1 MALQPSII
9 LAGQSPDVI
18 GSLSR
23 GMATGQQA
31 NQIQQQNALA
41 NLYQTQGAGIAAGDQ
56 GALNALAGLDPM
68 AALGVQSNRLGMD
81 SQRLQMDATRQ
92 SMGLQAEAAKRAAAE
107 YARGISAEQAAQE
120 SAKLEQG
127 VAMALATRTPEEFD
141 ALMTAQGLTQL
152 VGKFAEREV
161 LAAQFMSVK
170 EVLDMRA
177 APDPLKGAPSGY
189 MFTDPANPA
198 AGVAPLPGFE
208 RTPGVV
214 VNTGDTGAPPPQ
226 IGGIPAGYQAVFDQ
240 ASGGYRMEP
249 IPGGPADNRAKTERT
264 QTQGRLK
271 LGTTLESLNLNIAE
285 IEDGGLPVT
294 GIVGDARRTVLGR
307 AITGDSAMDFGN
319 RTNQITDQAALA
331 EVQNMRDNSPTGG
344 AVGSLTDS
352 ERVAIGNSVTALN
365 NSTSKEEYVRA
376 AKAYRKLALDI
387 AYGDGRW
394 VLGEDGQPVV
404 ASSATPSATGP
415 QTPPRA
421 ENASL
426 PPSAP
431 PPPSPEAVQLL
442 RDNNT
447 EDYRAFFDEIFGA
460 GAAARV
466 LGGR

>member
-1 MALQPSII
+1 
-9 LAGQSPDVI
+9 
-18 GSLSR
+18 
-23 GMATGQQA
+23 
-31 NQIQQQNALA
+31 
-41 NLYQTQGAGIAAGDQ
+41 
-56 GALNALAGLDPM
+56 
-68 AALGVQSNRLGMD
+68 
-81 SQRLQMDATRQ
+81 
-92 SMGLQAEAAKRAAAE
+92 
-107 YARGISAEQAAQE
+107 
-120 SAKLEQG
+120 
-127 VAMALATRTPEEFD
+127 
-141 ALMTAQGLTQL
+141 
-152 VGKFAEREV
+152 
-161 LAAQFMSVK
+161 
-170 EVLDMRA
+170 
-177 APDPLKGAPSGY
+177 
-189 MFTDPANPA
+189 
-198 AGVAPLPGFE
+198 
-208 RTPGVV
+208 
-214 VNTGDTGAPPPQ
+214 
-226 IGGIPAGYQAVFDQ
+226 
-240 ASGGYRMEP
+240 MEP